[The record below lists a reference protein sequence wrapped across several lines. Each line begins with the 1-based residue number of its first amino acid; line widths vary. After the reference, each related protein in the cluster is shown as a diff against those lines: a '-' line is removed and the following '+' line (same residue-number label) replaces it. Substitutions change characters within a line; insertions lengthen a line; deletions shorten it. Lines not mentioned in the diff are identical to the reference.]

1 MTELNK
7 NMLSPLGFSFSIKKT
22 PDMNFFVQNVTLPGI
37 QLGETQMPT
46 PFKSIPIYGDHIT
59 YGDLQVTFKVNE
71 DLSNYRMIFDWIT
84 GIGFPDSYSQ
94 HKDLVDSALPG
105 SGEGIESDAVLT
117 ILSSS
122 MNPVIIVDIKDL
134 FPISLTDL
142 EFNSRDTQ
150 VEYIEATATFKFLN
164 YTFRKV

>member
-7 NMLSPLGFSFSIKKT
+7 NMLSPLGFSFSIKKI
-22 PDMNFFVQNVTLPGI
+22 PDVNFFVQSVTLPGI
-37 QLGETQMPT
+37 QMGETQMPT
-46 PFKSIPIYGDHIT
+46 PFKSIPVYGDHIV

-84 GIGFPDSYSQ
+84 GIAFPDDFKQ
-94 HKDLVDSALPG
+94 HKDLVDADISG

-122 MNPVIIVDIKDL
+122 MNPVIIVDIRDL

-142 EFNSRDTQ
+142 EFNSRDTS
-150 VEYIEATATFKFLN
+150 VEYIEATAAFKFLN